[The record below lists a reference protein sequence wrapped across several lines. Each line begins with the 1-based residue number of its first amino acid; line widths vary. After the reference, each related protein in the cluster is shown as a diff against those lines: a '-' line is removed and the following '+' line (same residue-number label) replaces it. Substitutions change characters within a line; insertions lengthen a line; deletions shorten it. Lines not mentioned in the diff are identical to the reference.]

1 MHLLCLD
8 VVTEEGVLI
17 ADVELAI
24 GDHGM
29 RPRGQARAFGL
40 FEAPALQIF
49 FAARFDQNHGA
60 LLGAVIDPTIRKCD
74 RAFANPPL
82 IGVALVPQ
90 NLARFEVEA
99 D

>member
-17 ADVELAI
+17 ANVELAI

-40 FEAPALQIF
+40 FEAPALQVF
-49 FAARFDQNHGA
+49 LAARLNQDHRA
-60 LLGAVIDPTIRKCD
+60 LLGAVVDSAICKRD
-74 RAFANPPL
+74 
-82 IGVALVPQ
+82 
-90 NLARFEVEA
+90 
-99 D
+99 